1 MRVRQRGRGG
11 VRAFDADLQPVLEE
25 VGIDRFDL
33 TVAGQWVTEACGS
46 EGVTADD
53 YFEMLHPPEEPR
65 WFRGERT
72 IDGVKLVTRSQ
83 AACTLGHLELVI
95 KRKQQRPAGTL
106 WLKLEGGNVTR
117 TLHHLLMMHGHYG
130 EEFLGH
136 VSALEPAAF
145 FERAPGGVPLAYGQN
160 ADNWISDYNA
170 MRACLGGDPFGSFF
184 PVYVRQLQAL
194 VGQLVVPHYSVNVSR
209 LGSSL
214 CYSLPGLACRVEWDA
229 VRFQQIEAYFER
241 RHTSARGAVRLLAT
255 AALND
260 LDQADV
266 WRYITNSSVWAER
279 QADNLIV
286 GLVLREH
293 YKLKV
298 YAKASARI
306 RFEVRRK
313 GRGTTIQHTERLPSP
328 ENRMLDVFEHER
340 ANLVSAAQWRVLGPM
355 LDDHPA
361 PQQSDLVH
369 LCSEVHRI
377 SLAHEVSFSTLLAVL
392 MEDGG
397 IRPNG
402 QHGWSEALVADL
414 VTAGILHRPVLR
426 RRDHRQPNKRY
437 ALRPEFRSLSVLISQ
452 AMAEGRGLRAERAT
466 HL

>member
-1 MRVRQRGRGG
+1 M
-11 VRAFDADLQPVLEE
+11 RAFDADLQPVLQE

-33 TVAGQWVTEACGS
+33 SVAGQWVTEASGP
-46 EGVTADD
+46 EGVNADD
-53 YFEMLHPPEEPR
+53 YFEMLHPPEAPM
-65 WFRGERT
+65 WFRRERT

-83 AACTLGHLELVI
+83 AACTVGHLELVI
-95 KRKQQRPAGTL
+95 KRKQQRPGGTI

-117 TLHHLLMMHGHYG
+117 TLHHLLIMHGHLG
-130 EEFLGH
+130 EGFLAY
-136 VSALEPAAF
+136 VSDLEPAAF
-145 FERAPGGVPLAYGQN
+145 FERAPGGVPLAHGQN
-160 ADNWISDYNA
+160 ADNWISDYGT

-194 VGQLVVPHYSVNVSR
+194 VGALVVPHYAVQVTRS
-209 LGSSL
+209 GSSL
-214 CYSLPGLACRVEWDA
+214 CYSLPGLNCRMDWDA

-266 WRYITNSSVWAER
+266 WRYMTNSSMWAER

-286 GLVLREH
+286 GLALREH

-313 GRGTTIQHTERLPSP
+313 GRGTTIHRTERLPSP
-328 ENRMLDVFEHER
+328 DNRMLDVFEHER
-340 ANLVSAAQWRVLGPM
+340 QNLLNAAQWRALGPM

-369 LCSEVHRI
+369 LCSEVHRV
-377 SLAHEVSFSTLLAVL
+377 SLAHQVSFSTLLAVL

-402 QHGWSEALVADL
+402 QHDWSEALVADL
-414 VTAGILHRPVLR
+414 VTAGVLHRPIVR
-426 RRDHRQPNKRY
+426 RRDHRHPHKRY
-437 ALRPEFRSLSVLISQ
+437 ALRPEFRALTILISQ
-452 AMAEGRGLRAERAT
+452 AIAEGRGLLANRSQRP
-466 HL
+466 